1 MISILIVLVG
11 GAIGSVCR
19 YWWSGLV
26 AQRFGETFPYGTL
39 FVNLVGSLIIGLA
52 AGFLSKVAAAS
63 WERPARLFLMVGI
76 CGGLTTF
83 SSFSLQTL
91 NLIANKQWPAA
102 LANILVSTTFC
113 LALVA
118 AGWWIGENI

>member
-1 MISILIVLVG
+1 M
-11 GAIGSVCR
+11 CR

-26 AQRFGETFPYGTL
+26 AARLGETFPYGTL
-39 FVNLVGSLIIGLA
+39 FVNLVGCFIIGIA
-52 AGFLSKVAAAS
+52 GGFLSKVAGAS
-63 WERPARLFLMVGI
+63 WEQPMRVFLTVGI

-91 NLIANKQWPAA
+91 NLIISKRWGAA
-102 LANILVSTTFC
+102 LVNIVVSTTIC

-118 AGWWIGENI
+118 AGWWLGETF